1 MLTNVLVG
9 VDGRSGGHDAV
20 ALALRLVDSPSQLTL
35 VHVHEETTG
44 IVVHDFDA
52 TARDEAQRL
61 LEDEREAAGP
71 QASSLSIAAPSV
83 GAGLHRAAEQN
94 AADLLVV
101 GTCRHGFVG
110 RVLLGDDT
118 RASLAGAP
126 CPVAIAPLGYA
137 QTSAPI
143 EVIGVG
149 YDASPESDAAL
160 AMARAL
166 AAGRD
171 AKIRALSVVSA
182 LPFAYASFA
191 AADLG
196 TEIDKL
202 MDEART
208 RQSELDGV
216 EGRVAYGLPVEE
228 LAAFGEDVDLLLVGS
243 RHYGPAR
250 HLMLGST
257 AKHLTRSARC
267 PLLVLPRGAA
277 EPAPGRAS
285 AAEQAK
291 AVS

>member
-1 MLTNVLVG
+1 MLMNVLVG

-20 ALALRLVDSPSQLTL
+20 ALALRLVDSPSRLTL

-52 TARDEAQRL
+52 AARDEAQRL
-61 LEDEREAAGP
+61 LEGERDAAPEAN
-71 QASSLSIAAPSV
+71 SLSIAAPSV
-83 GAGLHRAAEQN
+83 GAGLHRLAEQN
-94 AADLLVV
+94 GADLLVV

-137 QTSAPI
+137 QTSAAI
-143 EVIGVG
+143 AVIGVG

-160 AMARAL
+160 AMARTL

-182 LPFAYASFA
+182 LPFAYAALA
-191 AADLG
+191 AADLS
-196 TEIDKL
+196 TEIDTL
-202 MDEART
+202 MDDART

-257 AKHLTRSARC
+257 AKHLTRTARC
-267 PLLVLPRGAA
+267 PLLVLPRGAT
-277 EPAPGRAS
+277 EPATGRSS

-291 AVS
+291 AAS